1 MLPYSPGEPAS
12 SQTVGVG
19 PRSSLTENDLVSV
32 QTAVW
37 EARAEWYN
45 IGLQLGLSAGT
56 LDAIKLGNQSNPD
69 TCFTEVLK
77 LWLRGSGRSWS
88 DLAGALRAP
97 TVGFEHLAEQLLN
110 CDPST

>member
-1 MLPYSPGEPAS
+1 MLPYSPGEPAA

-19 PRSSLTENDLVSV
+19 PQSPLDLASV

-37 EARAEWYN
+37 EVRAEWYN

-88 DLAGALRAP
+88 DLARALRAP
-97 TVGFEHLAEQLLN
+97 TVGYEHLAEQLRHSN
-110 CDPST
+110 

>member
-1 MLPYSPGEPAS
+1 MLPYSPGEPAT
-12 SQTVGVG
+12 SQTAGVG
-19 PRSSLTENDLVSV
+19 PQSSLDLASV

-37 EARAEWYN
+37 DARAEWFN

-56 LDAIKLGNQSNPD
+56 LDAIRRTYLNVAD
-69 TCFTEVLK
+69 DCFTEVLK

-88 DLAGALRAP
+88 DLARTLRVP

-110 CDPST
+110 SDPSS